1 MIEGLVCVEPLG
13 RVEGEQLVDEVAGGK
28 VLQVGSK
35 PLLHASLT
43 LYKQILG
50 LRLTKSEKYPYF
62 YYNFGQVNLQNSLLG
77 VGFNKNAGLLP
88 CSKELY
94 QSSVTIHVVLGFFY
108 TYKLYVYTLGMSILL

>member
-62 YYNFGQVNLQNSLLG
+62 YYNFGQVNLQKSLLG
-77 VGFNKNAGLLP
+77 FGFNKNAGLLP
-88 CSKELY
+88 CSLFKRAL
-94 QSSVTIHVVLGFFY
+94 SVFRDNSCGPWLFQYI
-108 TYKLYVYTLGMSILL
+108 